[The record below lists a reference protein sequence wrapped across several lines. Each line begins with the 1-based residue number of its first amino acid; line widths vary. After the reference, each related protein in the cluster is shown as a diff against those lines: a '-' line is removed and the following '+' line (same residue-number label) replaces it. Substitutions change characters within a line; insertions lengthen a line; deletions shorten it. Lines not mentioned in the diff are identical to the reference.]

1 MTPQGNYRNW
11 FYSESCAPIGG
22 AVAIVGLA
30 GPVGVVDSLYG
41 AGGYSVQLNLAAVDG
56 TQLQPVLQAYP
67 SASQNWAMWDAPQGK
82 GIDKTAS
89 PLFSVAPSPSL
100 PVLQAGGGL
109 LVSLIADSPSTMLAT
124 LWPLWNGRFHGKPY
138 YNVIGACH
146 PIQSVALDICGIGG
160 GSQAVFAP
168 GTSFSLELT
177 LQGIKDATYAG
188 YGFGEGIPD
197 AVA

>member
-1 MTPQGNYRNW
+1 
-11 FYSESCAPIGG
+11 
-22 AVAIVGLA
+22 
-30 GPVGVVDSLYG
+30 
-41 AGGYSVQLNLAAVDG
+41 
-56 TQLQPVLQAYP
+56 
-67 SASQNWAMWDAPQGK
+67 MWDAPQGK

-188 YGFGEGIPD
+188 YGFGDGIPD
-197 AVA
+197 AVADLCGSPYHALNSDEGGNLSQTVVSSSPDDGFY